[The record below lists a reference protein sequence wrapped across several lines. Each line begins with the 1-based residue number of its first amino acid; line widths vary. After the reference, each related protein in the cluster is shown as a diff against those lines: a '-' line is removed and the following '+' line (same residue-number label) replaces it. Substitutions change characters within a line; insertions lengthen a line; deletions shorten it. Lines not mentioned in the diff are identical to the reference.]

1 MAITSLSDLIAK
13 MSDPAYTQSLRVCR
27 LGRVGG
33 NAAATPIASVPVSTW
48 QYEGDG
54 CQGSAPGSTPATC
67 SRTTQGAIRIANATG
82 GRTNYLT
89 GGFISSTGSGNA
101 ILIDR
106 LAHVSGLSG
115 TTTTEQSFS
124 SSLTLPAR
132 ASDGVGVLAALEVY
146 SQIGTSGTSFQL
158 KYTNTADATGQL
170 SPVTSIGGTSNRNAQ
185 LWRTIPL
192 ASGDLGV
199 KSGQSVD
206 LLASTG
212 TVGDFGIT
220 LFKVIAMIPLNMPK
234 SFISG
239 APDLPIIPADSCL
252 ELIVIPNAAV
262 VHNVDGL
269 LHVVEA

>member
-13 MSDPAYTQSLRVCR
+13 MSDPAYTKQLRVCR

-33 NAAATPIASVPVSTW
+33 NAAATPIASIPISTW
-48 QYEGDG
+48 MYEGDG

-89 GGFISSTGSGNA
+89 GGFIASTGPGTA
-101 ILIDR
+101 LLIDR
-106 LAHVSGLSG
+106 LAHISGLSG

-132 ASDGVGVLAALEVY
+132 ASDGVGVLAALEIY
-146 SQIGTSGTSFQL
+146 SQIGATLTSFQL

-170 SPVTSIGGTSNRNAQ
+170 SPVTAIGGANNRNAQ

-199 KSGQSVD
+199 KSGESVD
-206 LLASTG
+206 LLATTG
-212 TVGDFGIT
+212 AAGDFGIT
-220 LFKVIAMIPLNMPK
+220 LFKVIATIPLNMPK

-239 APDLPIIPADSCL
+239 APDLPIIPADSCP
-252 ELIVIPNAAV
+252 ELIVTPSGTAV
-262 VHNVDGL
+262 QVIDGL